1 MRRLALSL
9 VLLAGAG
16 CADRRAGGPAGPS
29 AASTAPIAD
38 PPAEPGDLVVAT
50 VDGLPVWASCVR
62 GHVRARG
69 VSVDQA
75 LTDCVDLELLAQ
87 AAARRGAAADPEV
100 ATQRRVALVDALLAR
115 EAEGPLASPAG
126 LTPEVRAQALAK
138 ARHLL
143 DEPERRL
150 CVYVRATVPD
160 DAPAGGPADQAARAL
175 AEAIY
180 AELGP
185 QQGVLPDE
193 LFAAAERLAAG
204 RPLDLGRQPYATQR
218 HGQSD
223 EAFAAAL
230 FDIADRGQVSRP
242 ARTRWGWDVI
252 FLIDVRPARQR
263 SEDEVL
269 AEVFPALRQSLVDD
283 WALARRRA
291 ARPQV
296 WPERLAAFEGEPDD
310 GRAPARTGP
319 GAPRP

>member
-160 DAPAGGPADQAARAL
+160 DAPAGGPAGRIVVAAVAVLAAARARRGQQRGQ
-175 AEAIY
+175 AEHEHERA
-180 AELGP
+180 G
-185 QQGVLPDE
+185 G
-193 LFAAAERLAAG
+193 AAAAH
-204 RPLDLGRQPYATQR
+204 PI
-218 HGQSD
+218 S
-223 EAFAAAL
+223 
-230 FDIADRGQVSRP
+230 V
-242 ARTRWGWDVI
+242 
-252 FLIDVRPARQR
+252 
-263 SEDEVL
+263 
-269 AEVFPALRQSLVDD
+269 
-283 WALARRRA
+283 RRRVA
-291 ARPQV
+291 ARV
-296 WPERLAAFEGEPDD
+296 MAV
-310 GRAPARTGP
+310 RARPS
-319 GAPRP
+319 GAGGGMAISAK